1 MIKKRHL
8 KNKGLCKVTFS
19 LPLEAVQQGQE
30 IRVVG
35 DFNDWNWE
43 NGLRMKA
50 AKTAYQA
57 TVDLEAGKKYEF
69 RYQMGDGQWANDP
82 EADGYTPS
90 PYKGVHNCVVLTEA
104 PDLASS
110 GESNGA

>member
-1 MIKKRHL
+1 MIKKKYL

-19 LPLEAVQQGQE
+19 LPLEAVQKGQE

-43 NGLRMKA
+43 NGLKMKA

-57 TVDLEAGKKYEF
+57 SVDLEAGKEYEF

-82 EADGYTPS
+82 EADGYAPS
-90 PYKGVHNCVVLTEA
+90 PYEGVHNCVVSVEA
-104 PDLASS
+104 GGSAGD
-110 GESNGA
+110 GK